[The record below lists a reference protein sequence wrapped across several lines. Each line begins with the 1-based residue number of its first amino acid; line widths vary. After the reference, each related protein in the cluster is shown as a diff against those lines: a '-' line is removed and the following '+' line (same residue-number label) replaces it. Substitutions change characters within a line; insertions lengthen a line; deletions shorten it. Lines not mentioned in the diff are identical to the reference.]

1 MFTYKDARMR
11 DLQTRFRAI
20 CEMVDAEMEPV
31 RRFAPNHRSEVYK
44 AILKS
49 LAIEDATLV
58 DLGVTLARERFPGGD
73 VQVYPM
79 LHLPNDTNER
89 GNWHRDDRIDTRRV
103 FWIPLTYYKYPGLS
117 AITWSSGRLS
127 TLLAFVGSRLVNLD
141 VLASKISVAEQTYY
155 AWPPRMLHRGNL
167 NTSDE
172 LSAALVIFID
182 RDAPPAQRSL
192 PVLTR
197 ELVRERVAAVKSA
210 ISFADDGQIN
220 RLDRE
225 GLNSLSQPFRDYFYS
240 YFGLRTK
247 VDLRQWL
254 PASVA

>member
-20 CEMVDAEMEPV
+20 CEMVDAEIEPV
-31 RRFAPNHRSEVYK
+31 RSFAPNHRSEVYK

-58 DLGVTLARERFPGGD
+58 NLGVQLARERFPGGD

-89 GNWHRDDRIDTRRV
+89 GSWHRDDSIDTRRV
-103 FWIPLTYYKYPGLS
+103 FWMPLTLYKYPGLS
-117 AITWSSGRLS
+117 VISWSAGPLSSLFAFAGSRMLNLDFLASRTNVSEQTFYAWSS
-127 TLLAFVGSRLVNLD
+127 
-141 VLASKISVAEQTYY
+141 
-155 AWPPRMLHRGNL
+155 RMIHRGNL

-172 LSAALVIFID
+172 LSAALVIFVD
-182 RDAPPAQRSL
+182 RDAPPAQRVL

-210 ISFADDGQIN
+210 IAFADDGQISK
-220 RLDRE
+220 LDR
-225 GLNSLSQPFRDYFYS
+225 GCLNALSLPFRDYFYG
-240 YFGLRTK
+240 FFKQRTK
-247 VDLRQWL
+247 VDLLQWQ
-254 PASVA
+254 SS